1 MAIFLD
7 VCVVTGRVAP
17 LGTKTAQPH
26 DMQFPW
32 TFPQWWP
39 LDFQLLSLHFLEI
52 PFFYSLGAVDIV
64 LSVSAAETFLV
75 GAMKMCPNFGKN
87 VGCAHLAV
95 RNKYAKQSKKLTSKV
110 IYVCTY
116 VCMCVWMYACIY
128 VLCMCVCIC
137 VFTHVCMYVCMYL
150 HMCLCMYVCMYLHMC
165 VCMYVCTYVCTNV
178 YMFVCILNME
188 KTVSKNTKRRSHLY
202 YITRQVALNAY
213 CSGLKGRISKPSTPQ
228 DLKYLMVC
236 MIPNLFPFVL
246 AIIPTS
252 VTIPLWNTIVD
263 LYQFL

>member
-116 VCMCVWMYACIY
+116 VCMCV
-128 VLCMCVCIC
+128 
-137 VFTHVCMYVCMYL
+137 CMYVCMYV
-150 HMCLCMYVCMYLHMC
+150 CVCTVRTYVPMYVRTYVCTYLCMC
-165 VCMYVCTYVCTNV
+165 VCMYVCVRGMYCTYVR
-178 YMFVCILNME
+178 M
-188 KTVSKNTKRRSHLY
+188 
-202 YITRQVALNAY
+202 
-213 CSGLKGRISKPSTPQ
+213 
-228 DLKYLMVC
+228 
-236 MIPNLFPFVL
+236 
-246 AIIPTS
+246 
-252 VTIPLWNTIVD
+252 
-263 LYQFL
+263 